1 MTALA
6 GTATITADGA
16 TYMLVGDLSYD
27 PSTVAREELTGQDGT
42 HGYKEK
48 PKFGQ
53 IKATLRDTG
62 SLTIADLNAM
72 SNVTVVLDLANGKTV
87 LGRNMFTVD
96 PQSVSTEEGTVEV
109 TWKGQVS
116 ETPA

>member
-6 GTATITADGA
+6 GTATITADG
-16 TYMLVGDLSYD
+16 TSYLLVGDLSYD
-27 PSTVAREELTGQDGT
+27 PSTVTREALLGQDGP

-48 PKFGQ
+48 PKFGK

-62 SLTIADLNAM
+62 DLTIADLNAM

-87 LGRNMFTVD
+87 LGRNMFTTD
-96 PQSVSTEEGTVEV
+96 PQSVATEEGTVEV
-109 TWKGQVS
+109 TWEGTVS
-116 ETPA
+116 ETLA